1 VTRGVT
7 ARPDEAHD
15 RRPARGG
22 AHAAPVPRDRAP
34 APPGHPAAL
43 QRAIGNRATAQLLRK
58 DKPKTKAETKA
69 PAPPPKPP
77 PVKAPA
83 KPRPDYVFIMGED
96 PKPAKR
102 GQPIANPFYTV
113 ALKYWKVHLPNATI
127 VEDKRDLDGVLTYLA
142 GGSDPIGNV
151 YIVSHANEDGTLGF
165 GVDASDTDHHMTVP
179 ELREALHPKRGR
191 STLSSV
197 KSRVDTQTRIH
208 IKGCDI
214 GRTQAM
220 VELIDEAFGGLGKV
234 NAPTHEQRYGIDDVL
249 EAEARK
255 KFHEE
260 IAAKYAAIP
269 ELDKDLKGQARVKAK
284 RERDK
289 LVQKRLADIAT
300 EEKSR
305 KAEADE
311 RAILASHYEAFSG
324 PMFQRPGTQL
334 FTAKEL
340 EPELKRLYPHLDDKR
355 RAALAASLVAAN
367 RSPAND
373 QHGQRVIRAEPL
385 TFTDTDPR
393 SLAEAQRVFA
403 KDLRAARFTPSTFS
417 RTKDVDGDEFTLRI
431 EMEGKTPGG
440 EGSRIFTT
448 GAAPTDA
455 ALLKQGKAE
464 MPNPDAYTW
473 RIEAKHDASGITKR
487 TVVGERVLAYLHH
500 ESLDV
505 KPHEHFTRPETDKDF
520 FTTSTF
526 GDPPPPKP
534 AAPKKVSRAPA
545 HRLPA
550 VAAPPARALQRKPS
564 PRPPSGL
571 LRDAPAD
578 AYVKAALDWYG
589 DRKNLDKSLAEFAL
603 FLHGK
608 ANDALQSIGVP
619 ATKKDWDGT
628 ARFIG
633 QFDAGDWK
641 ITMNPARF
649 SDRGVS
655 TVRRLTAD
663 EAATGVSMIY
673 HEARHAEQ
681 HFRIARM
688 VATTLK
694 PGAPKPKEL
703 SLIRSDVAVEAGKQS
718 LPATPANAD
727 VIAEAQD
734 WREGT
739 TGRHWRYTKLVDDW
753 GTEVARARAVAIEPM
768 RSEIAKSRYASFM
781 TAWRGADR
789 VGLLTTQLKAI
800 AALGKPTPAD
810 GEVAANIKAIMKVW
824 GQVEAAWRPVV
835 AAFDKGEGPKK
846 RLDVLQAYKPLLGD
860 LAVALDTAYHAH
872 AQEADA
878 FRAGDDVARRF
889 LTVLNSP

>member
-15 RRPARGG
+15 RRPARGA
-22 AHAAPVPRDRAP
+22 AHAAPARERGPTQAGDPV
-34 APPGHPAAL
+34 AL

-58 DKPKTKAETKA
+58 DKPKADTKAA

-77 PVKAPA
+77 PVKAPS

-96 PKPAKR
+96 PKPARR
-102 GQPIANPFYTV
+102 GQPIANPFYTI

-127 VEDKRDLDGVLTYLA
+127 VEDKRDLDSVLTYLA

-151 YIVSHANEDGTLGF
+151 YIVSHANEDGTLAF
-165 GVDASDTDHHMTVP
+165 GVDAGDTDHHTTVP

-197 KSRVDTQTRIH
+197 KSRVDSQTRIH

-234 NAPTHEQRYGIDDVL
+234 SAPTHEQRYGIDDAL
-249 EAEARK
+249 EADARK
-255 KFHEE
+255 KFHDE

-269 ELDKDLKGQARVKAK
+269 ELDKELKGQARVKAK

-289 LVQKRLADIAT
+289 LVQKRLADIAA

-305 KAEADE
+305 RAEADE

-334 FTAKEL
+334 YTVKEL

-355 RAALAASLVAAN
+355 RAALAAALVAAN
-367 RSPAND
+367 KSPAND

-393 SLAEAQRVFA
+393 NLAEAQRVFA
-403 KDLRAARFTPSTFS
+403 KDLRAARFTPKTFA
-417 RTKDVDGDEFTLRI
+417 RTKDVDGEEFTLRI
-431 EMEGKTPGG
+431 ELEGKTPGG

-464 MPNPDAYTW
+464 MPNPGAYTW
-473 RIEAKHDASGITKR
+473 RIEEKHDPSGTTKR

-534 AAPKKVSRAPA
+534 AVKKVSRAVA
-545 HRLPA
+545 YRLPSA
-550 VAAPPARALQRKPS
+550 AAPPARVLQRRPT

-571 LRDAPAD
+571 LLDAPAE
-578 AYVKAALDWYG
+578 AYVKAALDWYS
-589 DRKNLDKSLAEFAL
+589 DRKNLDKSLAEFAV

-608 ANDALQSIGVP
+608 ANEALVSIGVP
-619 ATKKDWDGT
+619 STKKDWNGA

-633 QFDAGDWK
+633 EFDAGDWK
-641 ITMNPARF
+641 ITMNPSRF
-649 SDRGVS
+649 TERGV
-655 TVRRLTAD
+655 TTIRRLTAD

-694 PGAPKPKEL
+694 PGAPRPKEL
-703 SLIRSDVAVEAGKQS
+703 SLIRSDVAAEAEKQS
-718 LPATPANAD
+718 LPGTAANAD
-727 VIAEAQD
+727 LIAEAQD

-739 TGRHWRYTKLVDDW
+739 TGRHWRYTKVVDDW
-753 GTEVARARAVAIEPM
+753 SKEVATARAVTIEPM
-768 RSEIAKSRYASFM
+768 RSDVAKSRYASFM

-789 VGLLTTQLKAI
+789 LGFLKAHLKTI
-800 AALGKPTPAD
+800 GGLGKPTPAD
-810 GEVAANIKAIMKVW
+810 AEVAANIKTIMKVW
-824 GQVEAAWRPVV
+824 GRIEAAWRPVGE
-835 AAFDKGEGPKK
+835 AFDKGEGPKK

-878 FRAGDDVARRF
+878 FRAGDEVARRF